1 MLILT
6 NTSDLD
12 VVLDLIWKKFF
23 SYERKFPTGGF
34 GKNVTIF
41 GADVGSSVHVD
52 NKEKDISI
60 LGEGSTQTL
69 DVTTL
74 NAEKKVLHQFY
85 WT

>member
-1 MLILT
+1 MWYW
-6 NTSDLD
+6 
-12 VVLDLIWKKFF
+12 IWYERNFF

-60 LGEGSTQTL
+60 LGEGSTQRL

-74 NAEKKVLHQFY
+74 NTEKKYSINFTGHNKKLFKLAK
-85 WT
+85 